1 MHPLPRR
8 ILRQLLAD
16 YGPTLLDDPT
26 RVDALLAD
34 LSGLYHKERFLLVH
48 ALRERI
54 PSELLAQ
61 PQGGAV
67 HGRRLS
73 QRLQKRYG
81 FSVEAAQWAIES
93 WALALGIA
101 PKNIN
106 VNHTSKEIYDDSQAT
121 LSPIPQRTLNQLL
134 TDWGPDL
141 LNDPG
146 RVDALLADVCGPFPR
161 ERFLLFHALQER
173 IPTQLVLAHALREHI
188 PAQMVLVHAPRERAL
203 AAHLIHPQWDAI
215 CAGWLSQRLQDWY
228 GFSAKAAQW
237 TIESCS
243 CALNIAPP
251 VKYLTPT
258 GKPLTFVNEIMLRI
272 LQRDPRSEA
281 WVSAEVLAR
290 QKAKEQVD
298 AVTAIHQKA
307 VERDAAE
314 EAVRLKA
321 KEQDDAV
328 AVVRQKAVE
337 RDAAEEAVRLK
348 AKEQIEAVA
357 VAGQKAEERGVAEE
371 AVRLKAKEQDEAV
384 AMARQK
390 EEEREAAEEAV
401 RQKAKKREAEK
412 AVSLERANETIAA
425 QETALTKA
433 EEWVATEAADHH
445 KAKEWGAAEEAV
457 LHKAE
462 EWVETKTAEHQKI
475 AGWSTAKAAER
486 QKTKELVA
494 AQASVLRKTEEWV
507 ETETRENQKTVE
519 WVGAEAVVLQKMK
532 EWVETKKAARQKTF
546 EWAAAGKAAR
556 VKAEEQSFAEKTAL
570 TKAEEQSAAEK
581 TALAKAEEQSAAEKT
596 ARLIAME
603 EITLQILKETP
614 MTSREVA
621 AFLDREHEQAIS
633 WLRRLQAA
641 GKVEYVWLKRSP
653 HHPCYQSKEQSSSWS
668 LHKGIDLRTEIE
680 AVSERYG

>member
-8 ILRQLLAD
+8 ILRQFLAD
-16 YGPTLLDDPT
+16 HGPTLLDDPA

-54 PSELLAQ
+54 PSELLVQ
-61 PQGGAV
+61 PQGGVV
-67 HGRRLS
+67 HGQRLS

-81 FSVEAAQWAIES
+81 FSVETAQWAIES

-101 PKNIN
+101 PNNIN
-106 VNHTSKEIYDDSQAT
+106 VNHTSKENYDDSQAT
-121 LSPIPQRTLNQLL
+121 LSPIPQRTLKQLL

-188 PAQMVLVHAPRERAL
+188 PAQRVLTHAPQQGAL

-237 TIESCS
+237 TVESCS

-290 QKAKEQVD
+290 LKVKEQDD
-298 AVTAIHQKA
+298 AVAVVRQKT

-321 KEQDDAV
+321 KEQV
-328 AVVRQKAVE
+328 
-337 RDAAEEAVRLK
+337 
-348 AKEQIEAVA
+348 EAVA
-357 VAGQKAEERGVAEE
+357 VAGQKEEERGATEE
-371 AVRLKAKEQDEAV
+371 AVRLIAKEQDEAV

-390 EEEREAAEEAV
+390 EGEREAAEEAV

-494 AQASVLRKTEEWV
+494 AQTSVLRKTEEWV

-556 VKAEEQSFAEKTAL
+556 VKAEEQSLAEKTAL
-570 TKAEEQSAAEK
+570 AKAEELSIAEI
-581 TALAKAEEQSAAEKT
+581 TALAKAEEQSAAESV
-596 ARLIAME
+596 ARLMAIE

-633 WLRRLQAA
+633 WLRRLQAT
-641 GKVEYVWLKRSP
+641 GKVESIWLKRSP
-653 HHPCYQSKEQSSSWS
+653 QHPCYQTKDHSSA
-668 LHKGIDLRTEIE
+668 LAVAGEIL
-680 AVSERYG
+680 